1 MLKDKIEAALLFV
14 VLTAGLAVIFFDLTY
29 WRP

>member
-1 MLKDKIEAALLFV
+1 MIAKIEAVFLTV
-14 VLTAGLAVIFFDLTY
+14 VLALGLAVIFFDLTY

>member
-1 MLKDKIEAALLFV
+1 MIAKIEAALLFV
-14 VLTAGLAVIFFDLTY
+14 VLTAGVVVLFLDVIV